1 MKKNYLLTLVILVFA
16 FSSHAQIIDDDFE
29 SYPLGSLIPV
39 AHWSNWSQ
47 STGSSSEN
55 ITISNTYASSGTQ
68 SGFIGNG
75 GVQDALLLLGNLT
88 SGLYTLEFKMYVPS
102 GNSGYFNIQG
112 TIPGGVLTGVFN
124 SGDIYFNQDN
134 ASPGVGVDLA
144 QDTITFSFPHDA
156 WFTVTIDFNLDL
168 GVPTYQIFID
178 GTPIDPTPYSF
189 QDDATL
195 GAIDFFSV
203 GATHVAYYDDFLFDN
218 TLSVDEFSLDLFS
231 VYPNPV
237 NDILNINS
245 RANVDSISIYNIL
258 GKTVLETKPNSI
270 SPSIDMRSLPSG
282 IYLVKVVI
290 GDNSK
295 TIKVIKS

>member
-1 MKKNYLLTLVILVFA
+1 MKKSYFLTFVILIFA
-16 FSSHAQIIDDDFE
+16 FNSNAQIIDDDFE
-29 SYPLGSLIPV
+29 SYALGFLVPT

-55 ITISNTYASSGTQ
+55 IIISNTFASSGTQ
-68 SGFIGNG
+68 SGFIGNSEI
-75 GVQDALLLLGNLT
+75 QDALLLLGNLT

-112 TIPGGVLTGVFN
+112 TIPGGILAGVFN

-134 ASPGVGVDLA
+134 ANPGVGVDLA
-144 QDTITFSFPHDA
+144 NDTVTFNFPHDT

-195 GAIDFFSV
+195 GAIDFFSAS
-203 GATHVAYYDDFLFDN
+203 ATHSAYYDDFLFDN
-218 TLSVDEFSLDLFS
+218 SLSVEEFSLDSFS

-245 RANVDSISIYNIL
+245 RANVNSITIYNVL
-258 GKTVLETKPNSI
+258 GKTILESTPNKI
-270 SPSIDMRSLPSG
+270 SPSIDMSALPSG

-290 GDNSK
+290 GENSK
-295 TIKVIKS
+295 TIKVIK